1 MRWRGRFRRGK
12 DAGGYELPKWK
23 ECEREEEKI
32 KNFLLKIIRIW
43 SHCGVGKTMRETMQ
57 DDGLQGRS
65 LVGEVGLVSFK
76 SVMKKDNGAFFQ

>member
-1 MRWRGRFRRGK
+1 MGKTREVMSFQNGRNVN
-12 DAGGYELPKWK
+12 
-23 ECEREEEKI
+23 EK
-32 KNFLLKIIRIW
+32 KRKSKTSRSKQFGIW
-43 SHCGVGKTMRETMQ
+43 SGCGVGKKKRETMQ